1 MQTLI
6 QDLRYGA
13 RTLLKQP
20 GFTLI
25 AVLTL
30 ALGIGANTAIFSL
43 VNAILLKPLPVA
55 EPWQLISLYTVDEK
69 NRQQFFN
76 LAPISYPNF
85 KDYREQNQVFSGLVA
100 HQQVALSLSTG
111 KEAQQVTGEIVS
123 GEYFDVLGVKASLGR
138 TFLPEE
144 DRTPGTHPVVVLS
157 HRLWQTQFGGAADLV
172 GKTVRLN
179 NQNFTVVGVAPR
191 NFTGTNLLAPV
202 DAWVP
207 MMMYAQ
213 VFTGP
218 LREYFNDRRALL
230 LNVTGRLKPNVSQAQ
245 AEESLKTLAR
255 GLEQQFPR
263 DNEKRSVALVPLP
276 QTAINPNLRD
286 NFVRAGA
293 LLMSVVGLV
302 LLIACANVANLLLA
316 RALGRRREIAIRLAL
331 GAGRGR
337 LIRQLLT
344 ESLLLALLGGGL
356 GLLCAVWARSV
367 LWSFRP
373 PFLEDTHLDISL
385 NAAVLGFTL
394 LISLLTG
401 ALFGLAPAL
410 RATRADLVTD
420 LKDKSAQQQ
429 RERHGLNLR
438 NALVVTQVALSMVA
452 LCGAGLF
459 LRSLQNAQR
468 LDPGFETEKL
478 ALLSFNIG
486 TLGYNEAQGQEFY
499 RRALER
505 AQSVPGVR
513 VAAISSNGPFG
524 GGFQRSVTPEGE
536 TLPPGS
542 RGILTTTNNIGPQYL
557 EALGMRLRSGRQFT
571 EMDQP
576 ESPHVAIVNEAAARR
591 FWPGQDVIG
600 KRFRFYGDEF
610 WHEVAGVVNN
620 TTLFTLGED
629 PQPQIFLPLRQ
640 HYAPAVTVY
649 ARTDGAPEQVLS
661 TLQRELQSLDP
672 NLALVGVQ
680 TMPQV
685 LAQALWAPRIGAA
698 LLSIFGVLALLLAAL
713 GLYGV
718 LAYLVRQRTQEI
730 GVRLALGAP
739 RRNILTLVL
748 KQGMT
753 LVGIGVAVGI
763 GAGLLATR
771 LLASLLYDVSLFDP
785 VAFLAMPALLIVIA
799 LLGCYIPAR
808 RATQVD
814 PLVALRNE

>member
-316 RALGRRREIAIRLAL
+316 RALGRRRTRQIDPATADRKPAAGPVGRRARSALRRL
-331 GAGRGR
+331 GA
-337 LIRQLLT
+337 
-344 ESLLLALLGGGL
+344 
-356 GLLCAVWARSV
+356 
-367 LWSFRP
+367 
-373 PFLEDTHLDISL
+373 
-385 NAAVLGFTL
+385 
-394 LISLLTG
+394 
-401 ALFGLAPAL
+401 
-410 RATRADLVTD
+410 
-420 LKDKSAQQQ
+420 Q
-429 RERHGLNLR
+429 R
-438 NALVVTQVALSMVA
+438 ALVVPPAVSGRYPPGHQSECRRT
-452 LCGAGLF
+452 
-459 LRSLQNAQR
+459 R
-468 LDPGFETEKL
+468 LHAAHLATNRRPVRTRPGF
-478 ALLSFNIG
+478 ACH
-486 TLGYNEAQGQEFY
+486 A
-499 RRALER
+499 R
-505 AQSVPGVR
+505 
-513 VAAISSNGPFG
+513 
-524 GGFQRSVTPEGE
+524 
-536 TLPPGS
+536 
-542 RGILTTTNNIGPQYL
+542 
-557 EALGMRLRSGRQFT
+557 RSGDR
-571 EMDQP
+571 P
-576 ESPHVAIVNEAAARR
+576 
-591 FWPGQDVIG
+591 
-600 KRFRFYGDEF
+600 
-610 WHEVAGVVNN
+610 
-620 TTLFTLGED
+620 
-629 PQPQIFLPLRQ
+629 
-640 HYAPAVTVY
+640 
-649 ARTDGAPEQVLS
+649 
-661 TLQRELQSLDP
+661 
-672 NLALVGVQ
+672 
-680 TMPQV
+680 
-685 LAQALWAPRIGAA
+685 
-698 LLSIFGVLALLLAAL
+698 
-713 GLYGV
+713 
-718 LAYLVRQRTQEI
+718 
-730 GVRLALGAP
+730 
-739 RRNILTLVL
+739 
-748 KQGMT
+748 
-753 LVGIGVAVGI
+753 
-763 GAGLLATR
+763 
-771 LLASLLYDVSLFDP
+771 
-785 VAFLAMPALLIVIA
+785 
-799 LLGCYIPAR
+799 
-808 RATQVD
+808 
-814 PLVALRNE
+814 